1 MARVRSSAMRTVH
14 WAACTMAA
22 MTKKLTGQESKGR
35 KLGAAKTNMSYTPL
49 RPALRHR
56 AELHHRFSSRHR
68 PVWRYQTCLSIVTS
82 HHATWQSFEGKV
94 PYTVIY
100 RRLFLC
106 MGQSYRIG
114 VAFVHLQYIFFV
126 LPRPQRSVQSAKTI
140 NGANAL
146 TCVCV

>member
-68 PVWRYQTCLSIVTS
+68 PVSRYRTCQYSDITPRHMAVLRR
-82 HHATWQSFEGKV
+82 QSA
-94 PYTVIY
+94 IY

-106 MGQSYRIG
+106 MGQSYRIS

-146 TCVCV
+146 TCVCVCV